1 LLDRFGRVAS
11 ISKNDKKEG
20 RPVSDT
26 INLDD
31 RVDADGGLD
40 IDPKSLSVRDRYK
53 LLCGLVIPR
62 PIALVTTLSQ
72 DGVVNAAP
80 FSFFNLFSDDPPIAI
95 LGVNLRGDGAAKD
108 TAKHVKA
115 RGEYVIH
122 IVSEEFGNSM
132 NACAIDFPE
141 EISEIDEAGFTL
153 KPSRRVAPPT
163 IVEAAVAL
171 ECRLH
176 SIIPFSERRAIIVG
190 EVVQIKARPGI
201 VDPAKLYVDLKKYR
215 PMARLFGN
223 LYATLGEVY
232 ELKRETYEEWSK
244 RTGRKK

>member
-1 LLDRFGRVAS
+1 
-11 ISKNDKKEG
+11 
-20 RPVSDT
+20 VSDT

-31 RVDADGGLD
+31 RVDAEGGLD
-40 IDPKSLSVRDRYK
+40 IDPNSLSVRDRYK

-62 PIALVTTLSQ
+62 PIALVTTLSSE
-72 DGVVNAAP
+72 GVVNAAP
-80 FSFFNLFSDDPPIAI
+80 FSFFNLFSDEPPIAI

-108 TAKHVKA
+108 TTNHIKA

-122 IVSEEFGNSM
+122 IVSAEFGDAM

-141 EISEIDEAGFTL
+141 EISEIGVAGFTL

-163 IVEAAVAL
+163 IIEAAAAL

-176 SIIPFSERRAIIVG
+176 SIIPFSEFRAIIVG
-190 EVVQIKARPGI
+190 EIVQIKARPGI
-201 VDPAKLYVDLKKYR
+201 VDPAKLYVDVKKYN

-223 LYATLGEVY
+223 LYAKLGEAY
-232 ELKRETYEEWSK
+232 ELKRETYDEWSK